1 MRLRSRAPVRGLGLD
16 ATGRRIGWIAL
27 RVAFGSLLVWVV
39 ALGVGFASVPNIGPS
54 AVTADHATYMA
65 AVHRWLDGGSFYH
78 PYQLAGPYEI
88 RMTEILY
95 PPTILPLLV
104 VFAFLPDVLWWLVPI
119 AIVAA
124 VTIHWR
130 PSLLGWTL
138 VLACMAVP
146 ITFESLAY
154 GNPGIWIAAFVALG
168 TVYRLARDPGGP
180 QANPGAIHAAGHPPA
195 VLVDRDRGARHRL
208 VGLPPALGRYLTVL
222 AECPRPRSSPLYSLN
237 QAPLLLLPLAAW
249 ACRGRRDP
257 SLRSAWRSVGRTT
270 SSRFSDLRLKGNQ
283 S

>member
-1 MRLRSRAPVRGLGLD
+1 MIGSPSRRRPKYLERVRAGALVRPMSFDRAG
-16 ATGRRIGWIAL
+16 ARVTWIAM

-39 ALGVGFASVPNIGPS
+39 ALGVGFALVPNTGPS
-54 AVTADHATYMA
+54 AITADHATYMA

-104 VFAFLPDVLWWLVPI
+104 LFAFLPDILWWLVPI
-119 AIVAA
+119 AIVGA
-124 VTIHWR
+124 VAIHWR

-154 GNPGIWIAAFVALG
+154 GNPGIWIAAFVALATLYG
-168 TVYRLARDPGGP
+168 WP
-180 QANPGAIHAAGHPPA
+180 AI
-195 VLVDRDRGARHRL
+195 LVALKPTL
-208 VGLPPALGRYLTVL
+208 VPFMLLGIRRRSWWIALGMLGLVSLAFLPMWGDYLTVL
-222 AECPRPRSSPLYSLN
+222 TNARGPLVSPLYSLN
-237 QAPLLLLPLAAW
+237 QAPVLLIPVAAW
-249 ACRGRRDP
+249 ACRTRREPRPD
-257 SLRSAWRSVGRTT
+257 
-270 SSRFSDLRLKGNQ
+270 
-283 S
+283 